1 MRRKPRPGL
10 AKAGQR
16 VARPR
21 AQGLG
26 RGASPLQVLEKTW
39 HASCAPGKR
48 LGALLAQWT
57 TWGRPRPFGRGP
69 AMGQHG
75 PSTWHGSAQGRGRRG
90 SGHSIPDEGWPGVA
104 PYGFFL
110 SPFQSST
117 PLLEPG
123 LEACGD
129 RVWLPSSRYAAVPDI
144 APTWDSGTATQLTR
158 LMGGDRARFVYKPV
172 YPSIYMLHRMYI
184 CWEHARFCVSLLCVL
199 CSTAQ
204 SPNLALAGVRAE
216 VMLLP
221 QQIPPSPPRPAP
233 TCPFVFSAV
242 HASIGLMQPPF
253 PCNFLYI

>member
-1 MRRKPRPGL
+1 MQVPCKFWKRRGMQAVP
-10 AKAGQR
+10 
-16 VARPR
+16 
-21 AQGLG
+21 LG
-26 RGASPLQVLEKTW
+26 RGWGRCWLGGRRGADSSLSVEAQQWGSMAQVL
-39 HASCAPGKR
+39 GMD
-48 LGALLAQWT
+48 L
-57 TWGRPRPFGRGP
+57 PRGV
-69 AMGQHG
+69 AGQ
-75 PSTWHGSAQGRGRRG
+75 G

-117 PLLEPG
+117 PLLDPG

-129 RVWLPSSRYAAVPDI
+129 RVWLPSSRCAAVPDI

-204 SPNLALAGVRAE
+204 SPNLALAGVGAE